1 MYARLASTKIS
12 TLGAS
17 CPPAIRFSK
26 TSLAVVQNFPFALR
40 KQLPRFSFS
49 NHPAQLFQGW
59 TPATI
64 FDAQRMISALAAPTT
79 LGIAAPTTLASVHP
93 RLLLHRQ
100 TLHSGDPLPTRTP
113 ARLSLPLHVSPPWS
127 NYMATNAQSRTLVR
141 IVNN

>member
-1 MYARLASTKIS
+1 
-12 TLGAS
+12 
-17 CPPAIRFSK
+17 
-26 TSLAVVQNFPFALR
+26 VVQNFPFALR

-100 TLHSGDPLPTRTP
+100 TPHSGDPLPTRTP